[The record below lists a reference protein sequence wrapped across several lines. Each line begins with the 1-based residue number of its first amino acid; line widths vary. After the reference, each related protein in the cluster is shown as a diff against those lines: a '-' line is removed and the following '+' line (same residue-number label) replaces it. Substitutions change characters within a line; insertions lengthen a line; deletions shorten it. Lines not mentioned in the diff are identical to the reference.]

1 MARYAVCTAVIA
13 ALQSATNS
21 LRELYL
27 DEDQTMNILDAV
39 DAKSLRHDIPQFRA
53 GDELK
58 VHVRVIE
65 GSKSRIQVFQGII
78 IRRQGDGVRETFT
91 IRKVS
96 YGVGVERTFPV
107 HTPII
112 EKIELVKKGDV
123 RRAKLYYL
131 RDLRGKAAKIRE
143 KRDGIE
149 GYGDGILSTP
159 VAAVIEETVVE
170 AAVVSEP
177 AVVEVVAE
185 VPAEVATAEVVVES
199 EAATE
204 DKPAN

>member
-1 MARYAVCTAVIA
+1 MNRTKK
-13 ALQSATNS
+13 
-21 LRELYL
+21 
-27 DEDQTMNILDAV
+27 MNILDVV
-39 DAKSLRHDIPQFRA
+39 DAASLRKDIPQFRA

-58 VHVRVIE
+58 IHVRVIE
-65 GSKSRIQVFQGII
+65 GSKSRLQVFQGIVI
-78 IRRQGDGVRETFT
+78 GRQGDGVRETFT

-107 HTPII
+107 HTPVI
-112 EKIELVKKGDV
+112 EKIELVKKGDI

-159 VAAVIEETVVE
+159 VAEVPVIEEAVVE
-170 AAVVSEP
+170 APVVEAPVVEEVVVTEPVAEAVVE
-177 AVVEVVAE
+177 EVVAE
-185 VPAEVATAEVVVES
+185 AVAEEPAAEEKPAE
-199 EAATE
+199 
-204 DKPAN
+204 

>member
-1 MARYAVCTAVIA
+1 
-13 ALQSATNS
+13 
-21 LRELYL
+21 
-27 DEDQTMNILDAV
+27 MNILDAV
-39 DAKSLRHDIPQFRA
+39 DAKSLRHDVPQFRA

-58 VHVRVIE
+58 IHVRVIE
-65 GSKSRIQVFQGII
+65 GSKSRIQVFQGIV

-107 HTPII
+107 HTPVI

-159 VAAVIEETVVE
+159 VAPVIEEVVVE
-170 AAVVSEP
+170 APAVVSEP
-177 AVVEVVAE
+177 TATDVVAE
-185 VPAEVATAEVVVES
+185 VPVQAANTDVVSEAVEAEVVADAP
-199 EAATE
+199 AADATTAE
-204 DKPAN
+204 